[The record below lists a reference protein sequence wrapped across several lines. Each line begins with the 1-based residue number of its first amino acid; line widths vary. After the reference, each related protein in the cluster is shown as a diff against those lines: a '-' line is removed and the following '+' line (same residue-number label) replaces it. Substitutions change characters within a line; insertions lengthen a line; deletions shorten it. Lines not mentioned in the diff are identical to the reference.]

1 MDVKH
6 LFSTNPSFLLQRLIS
21 QYQKQDKLI
30 VAYDFDD
37 TVSPYWCANCTQV
50 QSILRR
56 LRDNIDTYFI
66 VYTSNDDHDKIKKF
80 LTAND
85 IPFDSINE
93 NAPFAPTKEGKLFYN
108 VFLDDKAGLGE
119 VVNTLDQFLYLV
131 QNGYIQKEKKEEV
144 KPVEE
149 TTTVM
154 DALASYDDWFE
165 QLFNNFF
172 NSQIPKTNV
181 APQDDGKSRW
191 MNHNGKEKYTC
202 LSCGLTSSFNYTRCP
217 NCDKEMSNGDPA
229 LDDLTP
235 ITLKI
240 TNREDNEVKYY
251 SAWLENKRGEYVCG
265 ACGHIST
272 HPGEFCPEC
281 ETRMVNG
288 QKPDK
293 SRCDKCV
300 KWRYCSRDKDRENNC
315 PDYKRDPPDGG
326 SY

>member
-1 MDVKH
+1 
-6 LFSTNPSFLLQRLIS
+6 
-21 QYQKQDKLI
+21 
-30 VAYDFDD
+30 
-37 TVSPYWCANCTQV
+37 
-50 QSILRR
+50 
-56 LRDNIDTYFI
+56 
-66 VYTSNDDHDKIKKF
+66 
-80 LTAND
+80 
-85 IPFDSINE
+85 
-93 NAPFAPTKEGKLFYN
+93 LFYN

-165 QLFNNFF
+165 QLYNSFF
-172 NSQIPKTNV
+172 GTFPKVNV

-202 LSCGLTSSFNYTRCP
+202 LTCGSTSSFNYTRCP

-251 SAWLENKRGEYVCG
+251 SAWLENKKGEYICG
-265 ACGHIST
+265 ACGHSST
-272 HPGEFCPEC
+272 SLGEFCPKC

-288 QKPDK
+288 EKPDK

-300 KWRYCSRDKDRENNC
+300 KWRYCSRNKDKENNC

-326 SY
+326 GY

>member
-154 DALASYDDWFE
+154 DVLISHEDWFK
-165 QLFNNFF
+165 QLTGNFF
-172 NSQIPKTNV
+172 GSPFI

-191 MNHNGKEKYTC
+191 MNCDGKNKYSC
-202 LSCGLTSSFNYTRCP
+202 LSCGSTSSFNYTRCP

-229 LDDLTP
+229 LDDLKP
-235 ITLKI
+235 ITVKI
-240 TNREDNEVKYY
+240 TNREDNEVKIY

-265 ACGHIST
+265 ACGHNST
-272 HPGEFCPEC
+272 KLGEFCPKC

-300 KWRYCSRDKDRENNC
+300 KWRYCSRDKDNENNC

>member
-1 MDVKH
+1 MEVKY

-66 VYTSNDDHDKIKKF
+66 VYTSNNDYDKIKKF

-144 KPVEE
+144 KPIEE
-149 TTTVM
+149 VTTIV
-154 DALASYDDWFE
+154 DSFPSYDDWIE
-165 QLFNNFF
+165 QMF
-172 NSQIPKTNV
+172 NSFFASYIPKTEA

-191 MNHNGKEKYTC
+191 LNRDGKEKYTC
-202 LSCGLTSSFNYTRCP
+202 LSCGSTSSFNYTRCP
-217 NCDKEMSNGDPA
+217 NCDKEMTNGDAA
-229 LDDLTP
+229 LDKLEP
-235 ITLKI
+235 ITIKI
-240 TNREDNEVKYY
+240 TNRDDGEVKLY
-251 SAWLENKRGEYVCG
+251 SAWMECENKYICG
-265 ACGHIST
+265 ACGHSST
-272 HPGEFCPEC
+272 YPGEFCSKC

-288 QKPDK
+288 EKQDK
-293 SRCDKCV
+293 RRCDKCLFNND
-300 KWRYCSRDKDRENNC
+300 CHLDLDKNGNC
-315 PDYKRDPPDGG
+315 EHYIK
-326 SY
+326 SV

>member
-66 VYTSNDDHDKIKKF
+66 VYTSNDDYDKIKKF

-131 QNGYIQKEKKEEV
+131 QNGYIQKKKKEEV

-149 TTTVM
+149 ITTVM
-154 DALASYDDWFE
+154 DVLASYDNLFE
-165 QLFNNFF
+165 QLYNNYLS
-172 NSQIPKTNV
+172 SQIPKAQA

-191 MNHNGKEKYTC
+191 INRNGKEKYAC
-202 LSCGLTSSFNYTRCP
+202 LSCGSTSSFNYTRCP
-217 NCDKEMSNGDPA
+217 NCDKEMTNGDPA
-229 LDDLTP
+229 LDDLEP
-235 ITLKI
+235 ITIKI
-240 TNREDNEVKYY
+240 INRDDNEVKLY
-251 SAWLENKRGEYVCG
+251 SAWMECQGKYICG
-265 ACGHIST
+265 ACGHSST

-281 ETRMVNG
+281 ETRMING
-288 QKPDK
+288 EKPDK

-300 KWRYCSRDKDRENNC
+300 KWRYCSRNKDRENNC

>member
-165 QLFNNFF
+165 QLYNSFF
-172 NSQIPKTNV
+172 GTFPKVNV
-181 APQDDGKSRW
+181 VPQDDGKSRW

-202 LSCGLTSSFNYTRCP
+202 LTCGLTSSFNYTRCP

-229 LDDLTP
+229 LDDLKP
-235 ITLKI
+235 ITVKI
-240 TNREDNEVKYY
+240 TNREDNEVKIY
-251 SAWLENKRGEYVCG
+251 SAWLENKRGEYICG
-265 ACGHIST
+265 ACGHKST

-288 QKPDK
+288 EKPDK

>member
-80 LTAND
+80 LTTND

-165 QLFNNFF
+165 QLYNSFF
-172 NSQIPKTNV
+172 GSHFPKTEA

-191 MNHNGKEKYTC
+191 INCDGKNKYSC
-202 LSCGLTSSFNYTRCP
+202 LSCGSTSSFNYTRCP
-217 NCDKEMSNGDPA
+217 NCDKEMTNGDPA
-229 LDDLTP
+229 LDDLQP
-235 ITLKI
+235 ITVKI
-240 TNREDNEVKYY
+240 TNREDNEVKIY
-251 SAWLENKRGEYVCG
+251 SAWLENSKGEYICG
-265 ACGHIST
+265 ACGHSTT

-288 QKPDK
+288 EKPDK

-300 KWRYCSRDKDRENNC
+300 KWRYCSRNKDNENNC

>member
-1 MDVKH
+1 
-6 LFSTNPSFLLQRLIS
+6 
-21 QYQKQDKLI
+21 
-30 VAYDFDD
+30 
-37 TVSPYWCANCTQV
+37 
-50 QSILRR
+50 
-56 LRDNIDTYFI
+56 
-66 VYTSNDDHDKIKKF
+66 
-80 LTAND
+80 
-85 IPFDSINE
+85 
-93 NAPFAPTKEGKLFYN
+93 
-108 VFLDDKAGLGE
+108 
-119 VVNTLDQFLYLV
+119 
-131 QNGYIQKEKKEEV
+131 
-144 KPVEE
+144 
-149 TTTVM
+149 M
-154 DALASYDDWFE
+154 DALASYDDWIE
-165 QLFNNFF
+165 QMF
-172 NSQIPKTNV
+172 NSFFASYIPKTEA

-251 SAWLENKRGEYVCG
+251 SAWLENKKGEYICG
-265 ACGHIST
+265 ACGHKST
-272 HPGEFCPEC
+272 HLDEFCPEC

-288 QKPDK
+288 EKPDK

>member
-1 MDVKH
+1 MDVKY

-149 TTTVM
+149 VTTVM

-165 QLFNNFF
+165 QLYNSFF
-172 NSQIPKTNV
+172 GTFPKANI

-191 MNHNGKEKYTC
+191 MNRNGKEKYTC
-202 LSCGLTSSFNYTRCP
+202 LSCGSTCSFNYTRCP
-217 NCDKEMSNGDPA
+217 NCDKEMTNGDPA
-229 LDDLTP
+229 LDDLKP
-235 ITLKI
+235 ITVTI
-240 TNREDNEVKYY
+240 TNREDNEVQIY
-251 SAWLENKRGEYVCG
+251 SAWLENKRGEYICG
-265 ACGHIST
+265 ACGHRST
-272 HPGEFCPEC
+272 NLGEFCPEC

-288 QKPDK
+288 EKPDK

-300 KWRYCSRDKDRENNC
+300 KWRYCSRDKDRKNNC

>member
-149 TTTVM
+149 TATILNT
-154 DALASYDDWFE
+154 LISHEDWFK
-165 QLFNNFF
+165 QLTGNFF
-172 NSQIPKTNV
+172 GSHFPKTNV

-191 MNHNGKEKYTC
+191 MNRNGKEKYTC
-202 LSCGLTSSFNYTRCP
+202 LSCGSTSSFNYTRCP
-217 NCDKEMSNGDPA
+217 NCDKEMTNGDSA
-229 LDDLTP
+229 LDDLKP
-235 ITLKI
+235 ITVKI
-240 TNREDNEVKYY
+240 TNHEDNEVKIY
-251 SAWLENKRGEYVCG
+251 SAWLESSKGEYICG
-265 ACGHIST
+265 ACGHHST
-272 HPGEFCPEC
+272 HLDEFCPKC

-288 QKPDK
+288 EKQDK
-293 SRCDKCV
+293 RRCDKCLFGND
-300 KWRYCSRDKDRENNC
+300 CHLDLDKNGNC
-315 PDYKRDPPDGG
+315 EHYIKNV
-326 SY
+326 

>member
-1 MDVKH
+1 MEVKY

-66 VYTSNDDHDKIKKF
+66 VYTSNNDYDKIKKF

-144 KPVEE
+144 KPIEE
-149 TTTVM
+149 VTTIV
-154 DALASYDDWFE
+154 DSFPSYDDWIE
-165 QLFNNFF
+165 QMF
-172 NSQIPKTNV
+172 NSFFASYIPKTEA

-202 LSCGLTSSFNYTRCP
+202 LSCGSTSSFNYTRCP
-217 NCDKEMSNGDPA
+217 NCDKEMTNGDAA
-229 LDDLTP
+229 LDKLEP
-235 ITLKI
+235 ITIKI
-240 TNREDNEVKYY
+240 TNRDDGEVKLY
-251 SAWLENKRGEYVCG
+251 SAWMECENKYICG
-265 ACGHIST
+265 ACGHSST
-272 HPGEFCPEC
+272 YPGEFCPKC

-288 QKPDK
+288 EKQDK
-293 SRCDKCV
+293 RRCDKCLFNND
-300 KWRYCSRDKDRENNC
+300 CHLDLDKNGNC
-315 PDYKRDPPDGG
+315 EHYIK
-326 SY
+326 SI

>member
-1 MDVKH
+1 MDVRH

-21 QYQKQDKLI
+21 QYQKQEKLI

-154 DALASYDDWFE
+154 DALASYDDWIE
-165 QLFNNFF
+165 QLFNSFF
-172 NSQIPKTNV
+172 DSHFPKTQA

-191 MNHNGKEKYTC
+191 INCDGKNKYSC
-202 LSCGLTSSFNYTRCP
+202 LSCGSTSSFNYTRCP

-229 LDDLTP
+229 LDNLTP

-251 SAWLENKRGEYVCG
+251 SAWLENKKGEYICG
-265 ACGHIST
+265 ACGHTST
-272 HPGEFCPEC
+272 KLGEFCPKC

-288 QKPDK
+288 EKPDK

>member
-165 QLFNNFF
+165 QLYNSFF
-172 NSQIPKTNV
+172 GTFPKVNV

-240 TNREDNEVKYY
+240 TNRDDNEVKIY
-251 SAWLENKRGEYVCG
+251 SAWLENKKGEYICG
-265 ACGHIST
+265 ACGHSST
-272 HPGEFCPEC
+272 NLGEFCPKC

>member
-154 DALASYDDWFE
+154 DALASYDDWIE
-165 QLFNNFF
+165 QMF
-172 NSQIPKTNV
+172 NSFFAPYIPKTEA

-251 SAWLENKRGEYVCG
+251 SAWLENKKGEYICG
-265 ACGHIST
+265 ACGHSST
-272 HPGEFCPEC
+272 SLGEFCPKC

-288 QKPDK
+288 EKPDK

-300 KWRYCSRDKDRENNC
+300 KWRYCSRNKDKENNC

-326 SY
+326 GY